1 MSRTRLLWRLVIA
14 SLWSRR
20 LAVLFVV
27 FAVAVSTVLYL
38 SVERLRVGAWQSF
51 SSTVAGTDLIVG
63 ARSGSVQ
70 LMLYSVFRIGNATNN
85 ITMQSVRDIE
95 AMQDVAW
102 TVPLSL
108 GDAHQGYRVVGT
120 NEAYFE
126 RYRYGRDRQLE
137 LAQGNSFGDLFDVV
151 LGSEVANVLGYG
163 IGDRVIVAHGLG
175 RVGLVRHDDLPFAVS
190 GILAPTGTP
199 VDRSLHVSLPAITAI
214 HVDWSTGAR
223 ARNTTPADV
232 LRERAAAGELKADAV
247 TALLVGT
254 KNKLSVFRTARAI
267 NDYSQEPL
275 LAVLPGVA
283 LQELWTVIGTAERA
297 LSAVA
302 FMVVL
307 TAIIGLV
314 ATILATLEQRRREI
328 AILRSLGARP
338 LVISGLLVAEAGLV
352 TLAGLT
358 FGVIMVTIAT
368 PLASGWLRA
377 NYGLDLPITISST
390 DFAVLLAILAS
401 GLIAALLPA
410 WRAYRIS
417 LGEGLGATA

>member
-1 MSRTRLLWRLVIA
+1 MTRWHLLGRLVLA

-20 LAVLFVV
+20 LAVLFVAA
-27 FAVAVSTVLYL
+27 AVAVSTVLYL
-38 SVERLRVGAWQSF
+38 SVERLRTSAWTSF

-85 ITMQSVRDIE
+85 ITMESARDV
-95 AMQDVAW
+95 AALPDVAW

-108 GDAHQGYRVVGT
+108 GDSHRGFRVVGT
-120 NEAYFE
+120 DASYFE
-126 RYRYGRDRQLE
+126 RFRYGRDRRLE
-137 LAQGNSFGDLFDVV
+137 LANGRAFGDLFDVV
-151 LGSEVANVLGYG
+151 LGSQVARELGYRL
-163 IGDRVIVAHGLG
+163 GDRVVIAHGLG
-175 RVGLVRHDDLPFAVS
+175 EAGLVQHDDLPFTVS

-199 VDRSLHVSLPAITAI
+199 VDRSLHVSLEAITAI
-214 HVDWSTGAR
+214 HVDWQSGAR
-223 ARNTTPADV
+223 ARDTTPADE
-232 LRERAAAGELKADAV
+232 LRRRAAAGELEAEAV

-254 KNKLSVFRTARAI
+254 KSRLSVFRTARAI
-267 NDYSQEPL
+267 NDYREEPL

-283 LQELWTVIGTAERA
+283 LQELWAVIGTAERA

-307 TAIIGLV
+307 TAIVGLV

-338 LVISGLLVAEAGLV
+338 LAIAGLLVAESGLV
-352 TLAGLT
+352 TFTGLVV
-358 FGVIMVTIAT
+358 GALVVTLAT

-377 NYGLDLPITISST
+377 EYGLDLDVAPGGT
-390 DFAVLLAILAS
+390 DLLVLGLILAAGLLA
-401 GLIAALLPA
+401 ALVPA
-410 WRAYRIS
+410 WRAYRMS
-417 LGEGLGATA
+417 LGEGLGASG

>member
-1 MSRTRLLWRLVIA
+1 MSRTRLLWRLVIT

-85 ITMQSVRDIE
+85 ITVQSVRDIE

-120 NEAYFE
+120 NAAYFE
-126 RYRYGRDRQLE
+126 RYRYGRDRRLE
-137 LAQGNSFGDLFDVV
+137 LAQGANFADLFDVV
-151 LGSEVANVLGYG
+151 LGSEVAKALDYG
-163 IGDRVIVAHGLG
+163 IGDRVVVAHGLG
-175 RVGLVRHDDLPFAVS
+175 RAGLVRHDDLPFAVS
-190 GILAPTGTP
+190 GILSPTGTP
-199 VDRSLHVSLPAITAI
+199 VDRSLHFSLPAITAI
-214 HVDWSTGAR
+214 RVDWSTGAR
-223 ARNTTPADV
+223 ARNTTPADI
-232 LRERAAAGELKADAV
+232 LRKRAAAGELEADAV

-302 FMVVL
+302 SMVVL

-338 LVISGLLVAEAGLV
+338 FVISGLLVAEAGLV
-352 TLAGLT
+352 TLAGLAL
-358 FGVIMVTIAT
+358 GVIMVTIAT

-377 NYGLDLPITISST
+377 NYGLDLPVTISST
-390 DFAVLLAILAS
+390 DFAVLIAILVSA
-401 GLIAALLPA
+401 LIAALLPA

>member
-1 MSRTRLLWRLVIA
+1 MSKLRLLLRLVVA

-27 FAVAVSTVLYL
+27 LAVSVSTVLYL

-51 SSTVAGTDLIVG
+51 SSTVSGTDLIVG
-63 ARSGSVQ
+63 ARSGGVQ

-85 ITMQSVRDIE
+85 ITMQSVRDIQTI
-95 AMQDVAW
+95 ADVAW

-108 GDAHQGYRVVGT
+108 GDSYRGYRVVGT
-120 NEAYFE
+120 NDAYFE
-126 RYRYGRDRQLE
+126 RYRYGRDRKLE
-137 LAQGNSFGDLFDVV
+137 LAQGAAFGDLFDVV
-151 LGSEVANVLGYG
+151 LGSEVADALNYV
-163 IGDRVIVAHGLG
+163 IGDRVVVAHGLG
-175 RVGLVRHDDLPFAVS
+175 RAGLVTHDDLPFTVS

-232 LRERAAAGELKADAV
+232 LRQRAAAGELEAEAI
-247 TALLVGT
+247 TALLVGM
-254 KNKLSVFRTARAI
+254 KSKLSVFRTARAI
-267 NDYSQEPL
+267 NDYRQEPL

-283 LQELWTVIGTAERA
+283 LQELWGVIGTAERA

-307 TAIIGLV
+307 TSIIGLV

-338 LVISGLLVAEAGLV
+338 LVISGLLVAESALV
-352 TLAGLT
+352 TLAGLVL
-358 FGVIMVTIAT
+358 GVLIVTIAT
-368 PLASGWLRA
+368 PLAAGWLRA
-377 NYGLDLPITISST
+377 NYGLDLPLTLSSG
-390 DFAVLLAILAS
+390 DIAVLAAILAS
-401 GLIAALLPA
+401 SIVAALLPA
-410 WRAYRIS
+410 WRAYRMS
-417 LGEGLGATA
+417 LGEGLGATT